1 MVPME
6 PPAVKGITMI
16 SRAGSDNQG
25 FSLLELILVLLLLG
39 LSSLIVLPTIDTGL
53 REREVRRSALGLAAV
68 ARELRSRALYEGI
81 PQRLVLN
88 VVDNS
93 YLVPRD
99 REVHLPSNVKFS
111 QVEGGET
118 LERSVRQFIFFP
130 NGSSLGGEIS
140 LSGGR
145 NATAYSVRLEAM
157 SGKVD
162 VVKGDRS

>member
-1 MVPME
+1 MLTGAQASMAPMILFPMVPME
-6 PPAVKGITMI
+6 PPAVKGITVI

-53 REREVRRSALGLAAV
+53 SEREVRRSALGLAAV

-93 YLVPRD
+93 YLVARD
-99 REVHLPSNVKFS
+99 REVHLPSVANFS
-111 QVEGGET
+111 QSEGGAPPEKRAAHY
-118 LERSVRQFIFFP
+118 L
-130 NGSSLGGEIS
+130 
-140 LSGGR
+140 
-145 NATAYSVRLEAM
+145 
-157 SGKVD
+157 
-162 VVKGDRS
+162 

>member
-1 MVPME
+1 ME
-6 PPAVKGITMI
+6 RPAAKRTTVIL
-16 SRAGSDNQG
+16 RVGSDNQG
-25 FSLLELILVLLLLG
+25 FSLLELLLVLLLLG
-39 LSSLIVLPTIDTGL
+39 VSSLIVLPTIDNGL

-68 ARELRSRALYEGI
+68 ARELRSRAVYEGI

-93 YLVPRD
+93 YLVARD
-99 REVHLPSNVKFS
+99 REVHLPSAVRFS

-130 NGSSLGGEIS
+130 NGSSLGGEIG

-145 NATAYSVRLEAM
+145 NATSYSVRLEPL

-162 VVKGDRS
+162 VIRGDKS